1 MTKKIT
7 LSWRKNLQFLAQ
19 DEYGHSL
26 VVDTDQAGGGDD
38 AGFRPL
44 DLLLVALAGCMAMD
58 IVAIVRKKGG
68 KISSYKMCL
77 EGERATEHPKRFIKI
92 TYKLMGQG
100 EYKDEDLQ
108 RAFELS
114 RDKYCSVFHTLKNPP
129 SFEFSLGRE

>member
-19 DEYGHSL
+19 DEFGHNL
-26 VVDTDQAGGGDD
+26 IVDTDQESGGDNL
-38 AGFRPL
+38 GFRPL

-68 KISSYKMCL
+68 KIDSCKMSL
-77 EGERATEHPKRFIKI
+77 EGERAAEHPKRFTKI
-92 TYKLMGQG
+92 TYKLIAAGD
-100 EYKDEDLQ
+100 YKDDDLQ

-114 RDKYCSVFHTLKNPP
+114 RDKYCSVLHTLKNTPA
-129 SFEFSLGRE
+129 FEFTLGRE